1 MEIILIRHTSV
12 DVPKGVCYGQ
22 TDVPLRDSF
31 KEEATITAQQ
41 LQDDVFDAVFTSPLS
56 RCTRLAEHCGY
67 PDAIRDARLKELDFG
82 EWEMKEFD
90 KIDDPRLQEWYDDYF
105 HVAATGGESFIMQ
118 LQRVSEF
125 LDEVS
130 RQKYGR
136 VAVFAHGGVLICAQI
151 YAGTLKMEDTFGALT
166 PYGGIVRLQ
175 LNPKTAEQSATPT
188 RPSTSLPSD

>member
-151 YAGTLKMEDTFGALT
+151 YPGTLKMEDAFGALT

>member
-12 DVPKGVCYGQ
+12 DVPRGVCYGQ

-105 HVAATGGESFIMQ
+105 HVAATGGESFMMQ

-151 YAGTLKMEDTFGALT
+151 YAGTLKMEDAFGALT
-166 PYGGIVRLQ
+166 PYGGIVWLQ

>member
-82 EWEMKEFD
+82 EWEMQEFD

-105 HVAATGGESFIMQ
+105 HVAATGGESFMMQ

-151 YAGTLKMEDTFGALT
+151 YAGTLKMEDAFGALT

>member
-12 DVPKGVCYGQ
+12 DVPRGVCYGQ

-67 PDAIRDARLKELDFG
+67 PDAILDARLKELDFG

-151 YAGTLKMEDTFGALT
+151 YAGTLKMEDAFGALT

>member
-82 EWEMKEFD
+82 EWEMQEFD
-90 KIDDPRLQEWYDDYF
+90 NIDDPRLQEWYDDYF

-151 YAGTLKMEDTFGALT
+151 YAGTLKMEDAFGALT

-188 RPSTSLPSD
+188 RPSTTLPSD

>member
-22 TDVPLRDSF
+22 IDVPLRDSF

-151 YAGTLKMEDTFGALT
+151 YAGTLKMEDAFGALT

>member
-12 DVPKGVCYGQ
+12 DVPRGVCYGQ

-31 KEEATITAQQ
+31 KEEATITAHQ

-105 HVAATGGESFIMQ
+105 HVAATGGESFMMQ

-151 YAGTLKMEDTFGALT
+151 HAGTLKMEDAFGALT

>member
-12 DVPKGVCYGQ
+12 DVPRGVCYGQ

-105 HVAATGGESFIMQ
+105 HVAATGGESFMMQ

-136 VAVFAHGGVLICAQI
+136 VSVFAHGGVLICAQI
-151 YAGTLKMEDTFGALT
+151 YAGTLKMEDAFGALT

>member
-56 RCTRLAEHCGY
+56 RCTRLAERCGY

-82 EWEMKEFD
+82 EWEMQEFD

-105 HVAATGGESFIMQ
+105 HVAATGGESFMMQ

-151 YAGTLKMEDTFGALT
+151 YAGTLKMEDAFGALT

>member
-151 YAGTLKMEDTFGALT
+151 YAGTLKMEDAFGALT

-175 LNPKTAEQSATPT
+175 LNPKTAEQSAIPT
-188 RPSTSLPSD
+188 RPSTPLPSD

>member
-12 DVPKGVCYGQ
+12 DVPRGVCYGQ

-105 HVAATGGESFIMQ
+105 HVAATGGESFMMQ
-118 LQRVSEF
+118 LQRVCEF

-151 YAGTLKMEDTFGALT
+151 YAGTLKMEDAFGALT

>member
-82 EWEMKEFD
+82 EWEMQEFD

-151 YAGTLKMEDTFGALT
+151 YAGTLKMEDAFGALT

>member
-82 EWEMKEFD
+82 EWEMQEFD

-105 HVAATGGESFIMQ
+105 HVAATGGESFMMQ

-151 YAGTLKMEDTFGALT
+151 YAGTLKMEDAFGALT

-188 RPSTSLPSD
+188 RPSTPLPSD

>member
-82 EWEMKEFD
+82 EWEMQEFD

-105 HVAATGGESFIMQ
+105 HVAATGGESFIIQ

-151 YAGTLKMEDTFGALT
+151 YAGTLKMEDAFGALT

>member
-82 EWEMKEFD
+82 EWEMQEFD

-105 HVAATGGESFIMQ
+105 HVAATGGESFIIQ

-130 RQKYGR
+130 RQKYGS

-151 YAGTLKMEDTFGALT
+151 YAGTLKMEDAFGALT

-188 RPSTSLPSD
+188 RPSTPLPSD

>member
-12 DVPKGVCYGQ
+12 DVPRGVCYGQ

-41 LQDDVFDAVFTSPLS
+41 LQDDVVDAVFTSPLS

-151 YAGTLKMEDTFGALT
+151 YAGTLKMEDAFGALT

-175 LNPKTAEQSATPT
+175 LNP
-188 RPSTSLPSD
+188 

>member
-41 LQDDVFDAVFTSPLS
+41 LQDDVFDAIFTSPLS

-105 HVAATGGESFIMQ
+105 HVAATGGESFMMQ

-151 YAGTLKMEDTFGALT
+151 YAGILKIEDAFGALT

-188 RPSTSLPSD
+188 RPSTPLPSD

>member
-12 DVPKGVCYGQ
+12 DVPRGVCYGQ

-130 RQKYGR
+130 RQKYER

-151 YAGTLKMEDTFGALT
+151 YAGTLKMEDAFGALT

>member
-82 EWEMKEFD
+82 EWEMQEFD

-105 HVAATGGESFIMQ
+105 HVAATGGESFIIQ

-130 RQKYGR
+130 RQKYGS

-151 YAGTLKMEDTFGALT
+151 YAGTLKMEDAFGALT

>member
-67 PDAIRDARLKELDFG
+67 PDAIRDARLKELDFV

-151 YAGTLKMEDTFGALT
+151 YAGTLKMEDAFGALT

-188 RPSTSLPSD
+188 RPSTPLPSD

>member
-56 RCTRLAEHCGY
+56 RCTRLTEHCGY

-151 YAGTLKMEDTFGALT
+151 YAGTLKMEDAFGALT

-188 RPSTSLPSD
+188 RPSTPLPSD